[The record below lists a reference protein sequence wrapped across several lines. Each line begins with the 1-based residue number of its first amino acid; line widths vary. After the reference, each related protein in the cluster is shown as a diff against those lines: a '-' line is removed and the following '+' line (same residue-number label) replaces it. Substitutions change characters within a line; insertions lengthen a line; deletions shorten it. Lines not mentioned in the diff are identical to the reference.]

1 MLSGDQDLTN
11 QSTPFSRLWR
21 LALDVSPRA
30 APEAVSLGLFIDA
43 GKEASSSAGV
53 GKLGG
58 YQPRAAG
65 RHPGCFQEKA
75 CLSIKPLWR

>member
-11 QSTPFSRLWR
+11 QSTSFSRLWR
-21 LALDVSPRA
+21 LALDVSPRV
-30 APEAVSLGLFIDA
+30 APEAVSLGLFSDV

-65 RHPGCFQEKA
+65 RNP
-75 CLSIKPLWR
+75 